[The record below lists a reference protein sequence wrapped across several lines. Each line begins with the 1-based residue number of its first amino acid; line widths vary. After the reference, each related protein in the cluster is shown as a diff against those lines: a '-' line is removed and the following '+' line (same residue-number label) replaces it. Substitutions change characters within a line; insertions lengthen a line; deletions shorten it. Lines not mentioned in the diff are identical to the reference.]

1 MTAAPGTRTI
11 GSVAILLVF
20 SAITALPILG
30 IVLLSLQPPDAMVS
44 GFKWPDRLHFGNY
57 ARAFEAAHFGSY
69 LISSLI
75 VSSAVV
81 AGTVVVSTLAGYA
94 FGTMRFAGQ
103 NFLFYLLL
111 AGLVI
116 PFEAVIVPLYVELR
130 AARLTNTWWSVIL
143 PFIGVNAAFGTFWMR
158 AYFRTVPREL
168 IEAASLDGAGS
179 LRILW
184 RVLLPGA
191 RPALLTLV
199 VLVFMWSW
207 NEFLLPL
214 VMLSRED
221 LRTAP
226 LGLAFFSGRY
236 TTDLVGMAAA
246 AVMVALPVVALFIAT
261 HRRFVHGLWAG
272 AVKQ

>member
-1 MTAAPGTRTI
+1 MATSRSGTI
-11 GSVAILLVF
+11 WSAAILLAFAAATV
-20 SAITALPILG
+20 LPILG
-30 IVLLSLQPPDAMVS
+30 IVLLSLQPEQVVLS
-44 GFKWPDRLHFGNY
+44 GFEWPDRLHFANY
-57 ARAFEAAHFGSY
+57 ARAFEVAHFASY
-69 LISSLI
+69 LASSLV
-75 VSSAVV
+75 VSIAVT
-81 AGTVVVSTLAGYA
+81 AGTVIVSTLAGYA
-94 FGTMRFAGQ
+94 FGTMRFAGD

-116 PFEAVIVPLYVELR
+116 PFEAVIVPLYVELQ
-130 AARLTNTWWSVIL
+130 AARLTNTYASVIL
-143 PFIGVNAAFGTFWMR
+143 PLVGVNAAFGTFWMR
-158 AYFRTVPREL
+158 AYFRAVPREL

-184 RVLLPGA
+184 KVLLPGA

-226 LGLAFFSGRY
+226 LGLAFFAGRY
-236 TTDLVGMAAA
+236 TTDLAGMAAA
-246 AVMVALPVVALFIAT
+246 AVMVALPVVALFVAT
-261 HRRFVHGLWAG
+261 HRRFVHGMWVG
-272 AVKQ
+272 ALKQ

>member
-1 MTAAPGTRTI
+1 MTAAPRT
-11 GSVAILLVF
+11 AIAGRTALLFAAAAV
-20 SAITALPILG
+20 TALPILG
-30 IVLLSLQPPDAMVS
+30 IVLLSLQPDGTQAP
-44 GFKWPDRLHFGNY
+44 GFAWPDRLHFGNY
-57 ARAFEAAHFGSY
+57 ARAFETARFGSY
-69 LISSLI
+69 LASSLV
-75 VSSAVV
+75 VSSAVT

-103 NFLFYLLL
+103 GVLFYLLL

-116 PFEAVIVPLYVELR
+116 PFEAVVVPLYVELQGVG
-130 AARLTNTWWSVIL
+130 LTNTWWSVIL
-143 PFIGVNAAFGTFWMR
+143 PLVGVNAAFGTFWMR
-158 AYFRTVPREL
+158 AYFRGVPREL

-184 RVLLPGA
+184 KVLLPGA
-191 RPALLTLV
+191 RPALLTLT

-214 VMLSRED
+214 VMLSREE

-226 LGLAFFSGRY
+226 LGLAFFAGRY
-236 TTDLVGMAAA
+236 TTDLAGMAAA
-246 AVMVALPVVALFIAT
+246 AVMVALPVVALFVAT
-261 HRRFVHGLWAG
+261 HRRFVRGMWAG

>member
-1 MTAAPGTRTI
+1 VTAAPK
-11 GSVAILLVF
+11 SEAWNAAILASFAV
-20 SAITALPILG
+20 ITVLPIVG
-30 IVLLSLQPPDAMVS
+30 IVLLSLQSGDGPVS
-44 GFKWPDRLHFGNY
+44 GFELPDRLHFENY
-57 ARAFEAAHFGSY
+57 ARAFEAAHFASY
-69 LISSLI
+69 LKSSLI

-94 FGTMRFAGQ
+94 FGTMRFAGE
-103 NFLFYLLL
+103 NVLFYMLLT
-111 AGLVI
+111 GLVI

-130 AARLTNTWWSVIL
+130 AGNLTNSYWSVIL
-143 PFIGVNAAFGTFWMR
+143 PLIGMNSAFGTFWMR
-158 AYFRTVPREL
+158 AYFRSVPRQL
-168 IEAASLDGAGS
+168 IEAGAMDGAGS
-179 LRILW
+179 FRILW
-184 RVLLPGA
+184 QILLPGA

-226 LGLAFFSGRY
+226 LGLAFFTGRY
-236 TTDLVGMAAA
+236 TMDLTGMAAA
-246 AVMVALPVVALFIAT
+246 AVMVALPVVVLFIAT
-261 HRRFVHGLWAG
+261 HRRFVHGMWVG

>member
-1 MTAAPGTRTI
+1 MTAAPRTEAWNA
-11 GSVAILLVF
+11 VILVSF
-20 SAITALPILG
+20 AVITVLPIVG
-30 IVLLSLQPPDAMVS
+30 IVLLSLQSGDGPVS
-44 GFKWPDRLHFGNY
+44 GFELPDRLHFENY
-57 ARAFEAAHFGSY
+57 ARAFEAAHFASY
-69 LISSLI
+69 LKSSLI

-94 FGTMRFAGQ
+94 FGTMRFAGE
-103 NFLFYLLL
+103 NVLFYLLL
-111 AGLVI
+111 TGLVI

-130 AARLTNTWWSVIL
+130 AGNLTNTYWSVIL
-143 PFIGVNAAFGTFWMR
+143 PLIGMNSAFGTFWMR
-158 AYFRTVPREL
+158 AYFRSVPRQL
-168 IEAASLDGAGS
+168 MEAGAMDGAGS
-179 LRILW
+179 FRILW
-184 RVLLPGA
+184 QVLLPGA

-226 LGLAFFSGRY
+226 LGLAFFTGRY
-236 TTDLVGMAAA
+236 TMDLTGMAAA
-246 AVMVALPVVALFIAT
+246 AVMVALPVVVLFIAT
-261 HRRFVHGLWAG
+261 HRRFVHGMWVG

>member
-1 MTAAPGTRTI
+1 MTVGTRT
-11 GSVAILLVF
+11 GNWSAAILIAFAV
-20 SAITALPILG
+20 ITILPIVG
-30 IVLLSLQPPDAMVS
+30 IVLLSLQPEQAPLS
-44 GFKWPDRLHFGNY
+44 GFELPDRLHFENY
-57 ARAFEAAHFGSY
+57 ARAFGVAHFASY
-69 LISSLI
+69 LQSSLI
-75 VSSAVV
+75 VSVAVV
-81 AGTVVVSTLAGYA
+81 IGTVIVSTLSGYA
-94 FGTMRFAGQ
+94 FGTMRFAGDGV
-103 NFLFYLLL
+103 LFYLLL

-130 AARLTNTWWSVIL
+130 AGQLTNSWWSVIL
-143 PFIGVNAAFGTFWMR
+143 PLIGVNSAFGTFWMR
-158 AYFRTVPREL
+158 AYFRGVPRQL
-168 IEAASLDGAGS
+168 IEAAALDGAGS

-191 RPALLTLV
+191 RPAMLTLV

-214 VMLSRED
+214 VMLSREN

-226 LGLAFFSGRY
+226 LGLAFFTGRY

-246 AVMVALPVVALFIAT
+246 AVMVALPVVVLFVAT
-261 HRRFVHGLWAG
+261 HRRFVHGMWVG

>member
-1 MTAAPGTRTI
+1 MTAAPGT
-11 GSVAILLVF
+11 GKGLSVATLLVF
-20 SAITALPILG
+20 AAITALPILG
-30 IVLLSLQPPDAMVS
+30 IVLLSLHSPDVPVS
-44 GFKWPDRLHFGNY
+44 GFAWPDRLHFGNY
-57 ARAFEAAHFGSY
+57 ARAFETAHFASY
-69 LISSLI
+69 LASSLI
-75 VSSAVV
+75 VSSAVA

-94 FGTMRFAGQ
+94 FGTMRFAGR
-103 NFLFYLLL
+103 NVLFYLLL

-116 PFEAVIVPLYVELR
+116 PFEAVIVPLYVEMR
-130 AARLTNTWWSVIL
+130 AAGLANTYFSVIL
-143 PFIGVNAAFGTFWMR
+143 PLIGVNAAFGTFWMR

-168 IEAASLDGAGS
+168 IDAASLDGAGS

-184 RVLLPGA
+184 KVLLPGA

-226 LGLAFFSGRY
+226 LGLAFFAGRY
-236 TTDLVGMAAA
+236 TTDVVGMAAA
-246 AVMVALPVVALFIAT
+246 AVMVALPIVVLFVAT
-261 HRRFVHGLWAG
+261 HRRFVHGMWAG